1 MAAGIP
7 LAVGVADEKVVG
19 VIALF
24 ISSGIVRSVVHLDHL
39 ADQDLAAAC
48 AELARLSVAL
58 LENASGLAGG
68 GGG

>member
-7 LAVGVADEKVVG
+7 LAAGVADEKVVG

-24 ISSGIVRSVVHLDHL
+24 IDSGLARSVVHLEHL
-39 ADQDLAAAC
+39 PNQDLVAAC

-58 LENASGLAGG
+58 LEDFSGLAGG
-68 GGG
+68 VS